1 MNDLDRQLYVGT
13 ILKTIRKNKGITL
26 SDLSKKCNLSIQY
39 ISDIENGNKSSKS
52 ETLDMIFRSMNILFN
67 FDVEVEKQV
76 THLFN
81 RMVHAHICLNIK
93 ERTELI
99 EKLTSHPDWEFS
111 YAYPIIQLAK
121 YMATIIN
128 FRDYTYDYQNNLCE
142 QMFYIFSNS
151 QKSFYLLLKGI
162 YLYVDLKHYKKAK
175 EELFRSISYSPDGI
189 IAGFTYN
196 QLGILERYDC
206 NYYLAMIYQN
216 KAKEILLKNNCFIRN
231 LSVEIS
237 IGILLGE
244 QKYYKEMKEQFLRTY
259 ESACI
264 LNDKET
270 QLNALYNIAFFA
282 MYCKEYEDAIDYA
295 NKLIKMNCYLKDC
308 YYILAWV
315 YVEKDDRINA
325 GKYYRSLEK
334 ANKHDDYI
342 IDCYEK
348 CLKARINNKDKT
360 YYKTLVDLYKKL
372 NKKGYSFDKIMVLEY
387 IIEYCD
393 HHELFEEGY
402 GYQKELLKILQK
414 NH

>member
-1 MNDLDRQLYVGT
+1 
-13 ILKTIRKNKGITL
+13 
-26 SDLSKKCNLSIQY
+26 
-39 ISDIENGNKSSKS
+39 
-52 ETLDMIFRSMNILFN
+52 
-67 FDVEVEKQV
+67 
-76 THLFN
+76 
-81 RMVHAHICLNIK
+81 
-93 ERTELI
+93 
-99 EKLTSHPDWEFS
+99 
-111 YAYPIIQLAK
+111 
-121 YMATIIN
+121 MATIIN